1 MKRGFRCKYTI
12 LEKLENEYNKLVR
25 EKFEGNYLTPLQ
37 KFDSIAENKLRCLLN
52 SFYDNSRSL
61 DQAWKTCKGSLY
73 EFAVFKFIEQI
84 ISKDPNLKS
93 RFKVV
98 MGDETLALHREQIV
112 IKNWCEILPDVDII
126 IVEKEIDSVKVVISC
141 KTSLRER
148 LTETA
153 FWKRELEKNENT
165 RDIKLAFVTT
175 DKDNELK
182 IDTNRYILLHVIDCT
197 FITDPQK
204 YKNLIESY
212 KKKYGN
218 REDYNVLAEKVCSIE
233 GMESFLK
240 KL

>member
-126 IVEKEIDSVKVVISC
+126 IVEKERDSVKVVISC